1 MIIAKVIGNV
11 VSTKK
16 NEVLIGEKLLIVNPI
31 KRKEENSW
39 SLIEGENLIVAV
51 DRVGAGIGETVLV
64 VTGSTASKVI
74 EHKNAPVDA
83 AIIGIID
90 EIEIH

>member
-1 MIIAKVIGNV
+1 MLIARVVGNV
-11 VSTKK
+11 VATKK
-16 NEVLIGEKLLIVNPI
+16 NEGLVGEKLLIVNPV
-31 KRKEENSW
+31 KRKDRDGWSITEKEE
-39 SLIEGENLIVAV
+39 LIVAV
-51 DRVGAGIGETVLV
+51 DRVGAGIGETVLL

-90 EIEIH
+90 EIEMH